1 MELEL
6 RNFLISIL
14 IGMFTAWALLLIPIW
29 QLIILAGILAGVLN
43 NTMKRGII
51 AGAIS
56 VGGFWLIYM
65 VIGIYT
71 INAFTMMD
79 QFGALLIGSG
89 FGWLIFIIVLLV
101 GILLG
106 ALGGGIGSGMMMFV
120 RERTEPNK
128 TEPERVESSTDKN

>member
-1 MELEL
+1 MEREL

-14 IGMFTAWALLLIPIW
+14 IGVFTAWVLLLIPVW
-29 QLIILAGILAGVLN
+29 QLFILAGMLAGFLN
-43 NTMKRGII
+43 NTMKRGIA

-65 VIGIYT
+65 IVGIYT

-89 FGWLIFIIVLLV
+89 FAWLIFIVILLV
-101 GILLG
+101 GILIG
-106 ALGGGIGSGMMMFV
+106 ALGGGIGSGIMMFV
-120 RERTEPNK
+120 RERTESNK
-128 TEPERVESSTDKN
+128 TEPERLESSTN